1 MLIFRLFIFIFV
13 FMAIMFV
20 FYTIEVVAILFEA
33 DWTISRPDLNP
44 KSTRSGPGK

>member
-1 MLIFRLFIFIFV
+1 MFIFRLFILIFV

-33 DWTISRPDLNP
+33 DWTISRPDLNS
-44 KSTRSGPGK
+44 KSIHSGPGK